1 MYSNIKYSG
10 LLEKNQKNIISLNEF
25 KSYLRIDYEDED
37 NLLEL
42 LINSAYEEVENII
55 GKSIL
60 PQKWKQ
66 DVDLLLDNCDSDFL
80 FEFPITNNAKVR
92 IPLMHSPVTNVISV
106 WSTKNVI
113 DKEYYDIK
121 INKSIPTLCIN
132 STALIGTAQEK
143 KVSIGITYE
152 TGIYKDVQYV
162 PDKIKLSV
170 LMLAADK
177 FYQRGAV
184 NPLSAKNDN
193 SAIRKLLSEYKDF
206 YI

>member
-10 LLEKNQKNIISLNEF
+10 LLEKNKKNIISLNEL
-25 KSYLRIDYEDED
+25 KDYLRIDYEDED
-37 NLLEL
+37 NLLEM
-42 LINSAYEEVENII
+42 LINSACEDVENIV

-66 DVDLLLDNCDSDFL
+66 DVDILLDNCDSVFL
-80 FEFPITNNAKVR
+80 FEFPIMHNAKVK
-92 IPLMHSPVTNVISV
+92 IPLVHKPVINIISV
-106 WSTKNVI
+106 WTTKNI
-113 DKEYYDIK
+113 LDKEYYNVRTDLMTPALY
-121 INKSIPTLCIN
+121 INPM
-132 STALIGTAQEK
+132 ALIGTAQDK
-143 KVSIGITYE
+143 KISLGITYE
-152 TGIYKDVQYV
+152 TGMYPDISSV

-184 NPLSAKNDN
+184 NPAFLKNDN
-193 SAIRKLLSEYKDF
+193 SGIKKLLSEYKDF